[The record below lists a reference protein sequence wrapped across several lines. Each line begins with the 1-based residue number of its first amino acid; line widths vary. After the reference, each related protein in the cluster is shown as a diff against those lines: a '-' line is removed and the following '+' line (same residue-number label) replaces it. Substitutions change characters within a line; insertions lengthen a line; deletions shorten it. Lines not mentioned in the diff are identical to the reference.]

1 MKKYLLAALFLVSAN
16 ANAALIT
23 NGGFEDVGIAPWS
36 CSGGGLC
43 SAQSGTVHSGSQALR
58 AYSNFTASMI
68 HQTFA
73 TTAGVTYDL
82 EFWSKASN
90 IHAGNILSYAIDGT
104 SATTVT
110 TTTDW
115 LLTQLSFVATSSVA
129 TLGFFYETDI
139 GSGSWF
145 IDDVAEAS
153 AVSAVPVPAAL
164 FMFAP
169 ALLGFLGLRR
179 KARA

>member
-43 SAQSGTVHSGSQALR
+43 SVQSGTVHSGSQALR
-58 AYSNFTASMI
+58 AYSNFSLSTLA
-68 HQTFA
+68 QNFA
-73 TTAGVTYDL
+73 TTAGDTYDL

-90 IHAGNILSYAIDGT
+90 IHAGNTLRYTTDGVNL
-104 SATTVT
+104 TTVA

-115 LLTQLSFVATSSVA
+115 SLTQLSFVASAAST
-129 TLGFFYETDI
+129 TLTFFFETDI

-169 ALLGFLGLRR
+169 ALLGFLGFRR